1 MFGKKAAA
9 PQTRIDSLIGAGTRV
24 EGNINF
30 SGGLRIDGIVQ
41 GDIVGTPDAEST
53 LIISEQATVEG
64 EIRVSHLIV
73 NGTVKGPIHAI
84 ESLELQPRC
93 KVTGDVYYTSLEMH
107 LGAVVDGHLMH
118 RSEMESRTVELKVA
132 ARSNVL

>member
-1 MFGKKAAA
+1 MFGKKAAT

-30 SGGLRIDGIVQ
+30 AGGLRIDGIVQ
-41 GDIVGTPDAEST
+41 GDIVGAPDAEST

-93 KVTGDVYYTSLEMH
+93 KVTGDVCYTSLEMH
-107 LGAVVDGHLMH
+107 LGAVVEGHLMH

-132 ARSNVL
+132 ARSGTL

>member
-1 MFGKKAAA
+1 MFGKKAAT

-30 SGGLRIDGIVQ
+30 AGGLRIDGIVQ
-41 GDIVGTPDAEST
+41 GDIVGAPDAEST

-107 LGAVVDGHLMH
+107 LGAVVEGHLMH

-132 ARSNVL
+132 ARSGTL